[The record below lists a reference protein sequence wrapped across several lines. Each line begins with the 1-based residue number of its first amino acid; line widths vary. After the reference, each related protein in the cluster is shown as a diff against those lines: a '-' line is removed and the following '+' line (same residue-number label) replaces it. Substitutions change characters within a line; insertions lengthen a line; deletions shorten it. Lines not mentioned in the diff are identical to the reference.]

1 MVGKIERE
9 KDSGKGT
16 ERDRDE
22 SQHQFSFRFPMGGNF
37 RHRLVRYYWKKT
49 PTIVKNA
56 KSHHE
61 NSSGTSSRTPIPL
74 GWWFRVQHPGSL
86 RSASFT
92 HEIGKYHAYRVYH
105 PTWLWLNMNGD
116 VLIFLVIYLD
126 KEHFL
131 NRVYDKQMADGF
143 YFFSS
148 SPVLTPRGCITF
160 SLHVFPHMKLI
171 M

>member
-1 MVGKIERE
+1 
-9 KDSGKGT
+9 
-16 ERDRDE
+16 
-22 SQHQFSFRFPMGGNF
+22 MGGNF

-143 YFFSS
+143 YFFFFFASFDSQRVYHIFVTCFSS
-148 SPVLTPRGCITF
+148 YEIDYVICL
-160 SLHVFPHMKLI
+160 
-171 M
+171 